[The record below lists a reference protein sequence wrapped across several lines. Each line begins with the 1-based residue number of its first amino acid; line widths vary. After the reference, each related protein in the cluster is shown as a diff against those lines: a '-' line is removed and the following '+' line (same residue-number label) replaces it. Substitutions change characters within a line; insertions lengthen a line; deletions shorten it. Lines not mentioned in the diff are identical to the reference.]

1 MGWQATEKV
10 GQLCWNCKLAS
21 NVILGGNDGAID
33 YYVPL
38 YLGGKGIYLFIMF
51 LYIQG
56 LSDLLEISQFNYYSL
71 PLLQLLNVP

>member
-38 YLGGKGIYLFIMF
+38 YPRLIRFIR
-51 LYIQG
+51 
-56 LSDLLEISQFNYYSL
+56 NL
-71 PLLQLLNVP
+71 PIQLLLSTIVAIIKFTLKKK